1 MTKFPMT
8 VEGAENLRAELDRL
22 KKEKPAVSQAIA
34 EAREHGDLK
43 ENAEYHAAREQMGFL
58 EGRIQDIESRL
69 ANAQIIDIRN
79 IPPGDKVIFG
89 VTVTIIHCEADRK
102 VTYRIVGEYE
112 ADVGRGMISLTS
124 PIARALIGK
133 QIGDVVIVKTPGG
146 DVEYE
151 IDDVQHL

>member
-8 VEGAENLRAELDRL
+8 VHGAESLRQELDKL

-34 EAREHGDLK
+34 DAREHGDLK

-58 EGRIQDIESRL
+58 EGRIQDIEARL
-69 ANAQIIDIRN
+69 SNAQIIDITT

-89 VTVTIIHCEADRK
+89 VTVSIVNCETDKK
-102 VTYRIVGEYE
+102 VTYKIVGEYE
-112 ADVGRGMISLTS
+112 ADVNKGLISLTS

-133 QIGDVVIVKTPGG
+133 EVGDVVVVKAPSG

-151 IDDVQHL
+151 IEDVQHI

>member
-8 VEGAENLRAELDRL
+8 VEGADALRAELEKL

-58 EGRIQDIESRL
+58 EGRIQDIEGRL
-69 ANAQIIDIRN
+69 ANAQIIDIRS
-79 IPPGDKVIFG
+79 IAPGDKVIFG
-89 VTVTIIHCEADRK
+89 VTVTIVHCETDEK
-102 VTYRIVGEYE
+102 MTYKIVGEYE
-112 ADVGRGMISLTS
+112 ADVSRGMISLTA

-133 QIGDVVIVKTPGG
+133 EVGDVVLVKTPAGE
-146 DVEYE
+146 VEYE

>member
-8 VEGAENLRAELDRL
+8 VEGAEALRAELDKL
-22 KKEKPAVSQAIA
+22 KKEKPLVSQAIA

-58 EGRIQDIESRL
+58 EGRIQDIEVRL
-69 ANAQIIDIRN
+69 SNAQIIDIRS

-89 VTVTIIHCEADRK
+89 VTVTIINCDTEKK
-102 VTYRIVGEYE
+102 VTYKIVGEYE
-112 ADVGRGMISLTS
+112 ADVASGKISLTS

-133 QIGDVVIVKTPGG
+133 EVGDVVLVKTPAGE
-146 DVEYE
+146 VEYE
-151 IDDVQHL
+151 IEMVQHI

>member
-8 VEGAENLRAELDRL
+8 VQGAENLRAELEKL

-58 EGRIQDIESRL
+58 EGRIQDIEARL
-69 ANAQIIDIRN
+69 SNVQIIDITT
-79 IPPGDKVIFG
+79 IAPGDKVIFG
-89 VTVTIIHCEADRK
+89 VTVTVIHCETDKK
-102 VTYRIVGEYE
+102 VTYKIVGEYE
-112 ADVGRGMISLTS
+112 ADVNKGLISLTS

-133 QIGDVVIVKTPGG
+133 EVGDTVIVKAPSG
-146 DVEYE
+146 DIEYE
-151 IDDVQHL
+151 IDTVQHI